1 MASNFIRFI
10 NYEFSRRRRRSI
22 SPNTR
27 DRRAVEMLERAEKQ
41 REVDFQTTMK
51 KAKKKYETIKKLMKR
66 QNPEM
71 REYAAYSLRHCHDKI
86 EWIEYAEKN
95 HGKFF
100 PSGPPF
106 SHLDDARLLLDSLKV
121 AENLLKE
128 SELSYFQYLRQEW
141 HEYNARRE
149 SVAREKE
156 RQRRRQ
162 KKEGSRK

>member
-51 KAKKKYETIKKLMKR
+51 KAKKKYETIKKL
-66 QNPEM
+66 
-71 REYAAYSLRHCHDKI
+71 
-86 EWIEYAEKN
+86 
-95 HGKFF
+95 
-100 PSGPPF
+100 